1 MAGVSPLSWKYRVP
15 GKKVQMMA
23 EQQRRVWFVTGS
35 SSGFG
40 RAVSEAVLDHGDRL
54 VATARHVDGIG
65 ALVSRGGERAL
76 ALPLDVTDTTAAKQ
90 AVNEAMTR
98 FGRVDVVVNNAGYG
112 HVGAIEELTEAEL
125 RQQIEVDFFGVVNVT
140 RAALPHLRK
149 QRSGHFVQMSS
160 LNGVEPLPGGAFYTA
175 AKFAVEGFSEALA
188 GEVAHLGIK
197 VTIVEPA
204 PFRTRFLSGESA
216 KWARPIDDYDA
227 SVGQVRRTL
236 EQMDGKQ
243 PGDPARA
250 ARAIIQAV
258 EAEDPPLRLPL
269 GQMALDHIRAAL
281 DAEAKELEI
290 WAHLSST
297 TDFQHTGATPR

>member
-1 MAGVSPLSWKYRVP
+1 MVEQRR
-15 GKKVQMMA
+15 
-23 EQQRRVWFVTGS
+23 QQRIWFVTGS

-40 RAVSEAVLDHGDRL
+40 RAVGQAVLDQGDQL
-54 VATARHVDGIG
+54 VATARHVDDIRD
-65 ALVSRGGERAL
+65 LVSRAGQRAL
-76 ALPLDVTDTTAAKQ
+76 ALPLDVTNATAARQ
-90 AVNEAMTR
+90 AVNEAVAR
-98 FGRVDVVVNNAGYG
+98 FGRVDVVFNNAGYG
-112 HVGAIEELTEAEL
+112 HVGAIEELTEEEL
-125 RQQIEVDFFGVVNVT
+125 RQQVEVDFFGVVNVT
-140 RAALPHLRK
+140 RAALPHMRR

-175 AKFAVEGFSEALA
+175 AKFAVEGFSESLA

-204 PFRTRFLSGESA
+204 PFRTRFLSGKSA
-216 KWARPIDDYDA
+216 RWSRPMNDYDA

-236 EQMDGKQ
+236 RQMDGKQ

-258 EAEDPPLRLPL
+258 EAEKPPLRLPL

-281 DAEAKELEI
+281 DAEARELET
-290 WAHLSST
+290 WAHLSAT
-297 TDFQHTGATPR
+297 TDFQHPPANQPNQ